1 MKPFAMG
8 SDIFSVGWDKCL
20 SVQLFSTKKIHFFS
34 RLNTASLI
42 FKLNV
47 ANFSLE
53 RRFLV
58 SKVVEYSVLLGLLS
72 ILLTG

>member
-1 MKPFAMG
+1 MD
-8 SDIFSVGWDKCL
+8 SHIFSVGWNKCL

-34 RLNTASLI
+34 CLNSASLI

-53 RRFLV
+53 RRLLV
-58 SKVVEYSVLLGLLS
+58 SKVLEYSVLFDLLS